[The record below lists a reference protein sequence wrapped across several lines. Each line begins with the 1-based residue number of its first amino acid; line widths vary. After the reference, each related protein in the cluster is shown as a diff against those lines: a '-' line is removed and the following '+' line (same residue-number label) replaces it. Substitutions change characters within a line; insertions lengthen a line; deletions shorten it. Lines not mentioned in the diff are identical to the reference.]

1 MPAKSTSTPS
11 NAERCQHR
19 TAAGRQCRSLADDA
33 SSGFCPHH
41 AAQNS
46 VELDFRGEL
55 TRNAFDFQRSQGVN
69 NSLGVLYKLLAE
81 GRISPRRA
89 SVLAYIS
96 SLLLRTLPAIDYD
109 NEHFNYDDDD
119 DKAKRSDAEEADDD
133 EEAQEESLDE
143 ADATLEP
150 QSVPPGREPL
160 PATATEFADAVLS
173 RKPS

>member
-11 NAERCQHR
+11 NASRCQHR
-19 TAAGRQCRSLADDA
+19 TSTGRQCRSLADDP

-41 AAQNS
+41 AAQ
-46 VELDFRGEL
+46 VRDIDFREVL
-55 TRNAFDFQRSQGVN
+55 TRNALDFQRSQGIN

-89 SVLAYIS
+89 SVLAHIS

-109 NEHFNYDDDD
+109 NDRFNDDDD
-119 DKAKRSDAEEADDD
+119 EAKGRDEEVEENDEDAEEELDDADPIP
-133 EEAQEESLDE
+133 AV
-143 ADATLEP
+143 P
-150 QSVPPGREPL
+150 SVPPGSEPL
-160 PATATEFADAVLS
+160 PATAEGFADAVLG